1 MAEHVHT
8 RRGMDERRRSGRDAA
23 GLELWG
29 GVECTVN
36 RVGDVYFD
44 QLERSGHAARL
55 SDLDVF
61 AGLGIRAIR
70 YPVLWERVAPDGPS
84 LADWSWADERLQ
96 RLRELDVRV
105 IAGLTHHGSGP
116 RHTSLVDPSFATG
129 LAEYARAV
137 AERYPWIEA
146 YTPVNEPLTTARFSG
161 LYGLWYPHGRDD
173 ATFAR
178 ALVNQ
183 SRAVVLAM
191 QAIREVNPRAV
202 LIQTEDLGRTY
213 GTPALAP
220 MVAFYNHRRWLSLDL
235 LCGRVTPQHPLYD
248 ALLEWGIGAEE
259 LAWHEA
265 CRCEPDIVGVNH
277 YASSDRYLDDAVHL
291 HDGRPRGVT
300 PEGVE
305 FVDTE
310 AVRGC
315 LDCPVDVGG
324 VLRDVWTRYGRPVA
338 ITEAHLGS
346 TREEQL
352 RWLQEFWD
360 SASTL
365 RAEGVDVRAV
375 TVWSLLGS
383 FDWNALVTAAGTFY
397 EPGPLDVRSRVPRRT
412 GIAYLM
418 RDLSA
423 GRTRDDDP
431 LLALPGWWRRP
442 DRVHRPAILG
452 RSASPPPAGPGVDME
467 DRALRPLVILGA
479 TGTLGSAFARACD
492 VRGIPYHVLA
502 RCDVDLED
510 AASIDRA
517 LSRHRPWAVVNAAGY
532 VRVDDAEHDVRACML
547 TNAVAPGV
555 LAAACS
561 RRDVRLVCVSSDLVF
576 DGAHEALH
584 VPYVESDPV
593 APLNVYGRSK
603 ADMEARVL
611 DVLPEAL
618 VVRTAAF
625 FGPWDAHN
633 FLTRALASMRAGRPV
648 RAALDET
655 VSPTYVVDLVN
666 ATLDLLIDRET
677 GIWHLANTG
686 SVTWAALAQRAAVLA
701 GVSPALVEAVPSHA
715 FGHAARRPRYST
727 LGSERG
733 LVMPPLEDA
742 LGRYLHDLRTAHDAR
757 ADCDRRHQTPPVP
770 ALLQS

>member
-1 MAEHVHT
+1 MSEP
-8 RRGMDERRRSGRDAA
+8 RRSVRD
-23 GLELWG
+23 GGDLELWG

-44 QLERSGHAARL
+44 QLERSGHATRM
-55 SDLDVF
+55 SDLAVF

-70 YPVLWERVAPDGPS
+70 YPVLWERVAPEGPA

-129 LAEYARAV
+129 LADYARSV

-183 SRAVVLAM
+183 CRAVVLAM
-191 QAIREVNPRAV
+191 RAIREVNPHAR

-213 GTPALAP
+213 GTPAVAS
-220 MVAFYNHRRWLSLDL
+220 MVEFYNHRRWLSLDL
-235 LCGRVTPQHPLYD
+235 LCGRVTPDHPLYD
-248 ALLEWGIGAEE
+248 ALLDWGIGEVE
-259 LAWHEA
+259 LAWHAEHH
-265 CRCEPDIVGVNH
+265 CEPDLIGVNH

-291 HDGRPRGVT
+291 HEGRPRGET
-300 PEGVE
+300 PDGVA
-305 FVDTE
+305 FIDTE

-315 LDCPVDVGG
+315 LECAVDVGG
-324 VLRDVWTRYGRPVA
+324 VLRDAWDRYGRPVA
-338 ITEAHLGS
+338 ITEAHLGA

-352 RWLQEFWD
+352 RWLKEFWD

-412 GIAYLM
+412 ALAYLM

-423 GRTRDDDP
+423 GRTRQDDP

-442 DRVHRPAILG
+442 DRVDRPAMQG

-479 TGTLGSAFARACD
+479 TGTLGQAFARACD
-492 VRGIPYHVLA
+492 VRGIPYHFLA
-502 RCDVDLED
+502 RSDVDLED
-510 AASIDRA
+510 AESIDRA
-517 LSRHRPWAVVNAAGY
+517 LSRHRPWAVINAAGY
-532 VRVDDAEHDVRACML
+532 VRVDEAEHDVEACML

-561 RRDVRLVCVSSDLVF
+561 RGDVRLVCVSSDLVF
-576 DGAHEALH
+576 DGAHESLH
-584 VPYVESDPV
+584 LPYVESDPV
-593 APLNVYGRSK
+593 SPLNVYGRSK

-611 DVLPEAL
+611 HVLPEAL

-633 FLTRALASMRAGRPV
+633 FLTRTLASLGAGQPV

-666 ATLDLLIDRET
+666 VTLDLLIDREK
-677 GIWHLANTG
+677 GIWHLANGG
-686 SVTWAALAQRAAVLA
+686 SVTWAALAQRAAHLA
-701 GVSPALVEAVPSHA
+701 GLPGSLIEPVPSHA

-733 LVMPPLEDA
+733 LLMPPLDDA
-742 LGRYLHDLRTAHDAR
+742 LARYLHDVRAR
-757 ADCDRRHQTPPVP
+757 HSAADDRSRSRQMLQPPATLVY
-770 ALLQS
+770 S